1 MHERERKNSSHLILL
16 SGYTLLMAALTVEA
30 LLLGWTK
37 LVILELLVGLAV
49 CWVLHITGKI
59 SERARLW
66 VYFVMTMLSYGFYA
80 IHDTSFNDAAL
91 VMTAIILVYFTAEIY
106 DFINY
111 CVAVYV
117 STMLYDIFVVPDIVF
132 TPDALS
138 VSRLIFDFAVVFMAG
153 YLVKVAVRKRSSR
166 EKSITRE
173 MKRLE
178 EINLRT
184 EDFLT
189 NVSHELRTPV
199 NVVTGLTAV
208 MLKKEDDAGKRKDI
222 VSLQR
227 AGYRLFNQIEDIL
240 DYTEIDTNRIR
251 VESEVY
257 MVSSVINDIAA
268 NCHLEDNENHIEMI
282 FDVDAA
288 IPSVLIGDG
297 RKIKKIIQ
305 HLVDNAVKFTKKGG
319 VYVHIYA
326 LPKAYG
332 VNLCINVCD
341 TGVGISEENIGKITE
356 KFYQSNS
363 GRNRTAGGL
372 GLGIPI
378 VSGMASAM
386 GGFMQIESKE
396 GVGTSVLVSI
406 PQKVENDA
414 RSMSVDDKSQMCL
427 ACYLKADKYEVAA
440 VRNYY
445 NTMIS
450 NMAHGLEVTVH
461 RVFDMEELEKLMSVY
476 QLTHLFIGTDE
487 YNENASYFEYLDKS
501 VSVVVV
507 ADSSFELPG
516 GSRAKLLRKP
526 FCSLMVA
533 EILNAKAADNSES
546 AENDKNLHMIC
557 PDIKALVVDDEPM
570 NLMVAEGILG
580 EYRMNVR
587 TAHSGMEAI
596 EICSQEEFDLIFLD
610 HMMPEM
616 DGVETLKQLRRLNTN
631 VEHPFLVIAFTAN
644 AVSGAKE
651 MFFSEG
657 FDGFLSK
664 PIETSELERVLRK
677 LLPKASVQY
686 VSPDSGESE
695 AKKPDKSDDGGKAE
709 KINDAPAEGAADN
722 TVDNAAA
729 TNINNEAS
737 ETGQASPLE
746 AAGIDTATGLEYCQG
761 MEDLYNQ
768 VLIEFAQ
775 SEKKNKKEISDYK
788 ESGDLDNYR
797 IRVHA
802 LKSTSKTIGAMEL
815 SELARLAGA
824 AAKKGDAEY
833 INSHNEELL
842 EKYEET
848 ARGIGRA
855 FGLDEEPEPPA
866 LDNEPKGDEITK
878 DELIRQLTELEQSLG
893 TYEADK
899 AEKIIGR
906 LSQCAYQGTSAGE
919 MLGGI
924 KKDVEDFEMAAAAEK
939 TKELVN
945 QLKGGEKL

>member
-1 MHERERKNSSHLILL
+1 MYERERKNSSHLILL
-16 SGYTLLMAALTVEA
+16 AGYTLLMAALTVEA

-37 LVILELLVGLAV
+37 LVILELLLGLAV
-49 CWVLHITGKI
+49 CWILHITGKS
-59 SERARLW
+59 SEKARLW

-80 IHDTSFNDAAL
+80 IHDTSFYDAAL

-106 DFINY
+106 DFIGY

-132 TPDALS
+132 TVDVLS
-138 VSRLIFDFAVVFMAG
+138 VSRLIFNFVVVFMAG
-153 YLVKVAVRKRSSR
+153 YLVKVAVRKRGSR
-166 EKSITRE
+166 EKNITRE

-208 MLKKEDDAGKRKDI
+208 MLKKEDDAEKRKDI

-251 VESEVY
+251 VESEAY

-282 FDVDAA
+282 FDVDAS

-319 VYVHIYA
+319 VYVHVYA
-326 LPKAYG
+326 LPKTYG

-341 TGVGISEENIGKITE
+341 TGVGISEENIRKITE

-363 GRNRTAGGL
+363 GRNRNAGGL
-372 GLGIPI
+372 GLGVPI
-378 VSGMASAM
+378 VNGMAAAM

-414 RSMSVDDKSQMCL
+414 HSMSVDDKSQMCL
-427 ACYLKADKYEVAA
+427 ACYLKADKYEVTA

-450 NMAHGLEVTVH
+450 NMARGLEVTVH
-461 RVFDMEELEKLMSVY
+461 RVFDMEELEKLTSVY
-476 QLTHLFIGTDE
+476 QLTHLFIGVDE
-487 YNENASYFEYLDKS
+487 YSENTSYFEYLDKS
-501 VSVVVV
+501 ISVVVV
-507 ADSSFELPG
+507 ADNDFEIPR
-516 GSRAKLLRKP
+516 GSRVKVLRKP

-533 EILNAKAADNSES
+533 EILNAKVTDSADAAES
-546 AENDKNLHMIC
+546 DKNLHMIC

-580 EYRMNVR
+580 EYRMKVK

-631 VEHPFLVIAFTAN
+631 VEHPFLVVAFTAN

-651 MFFSEG
+651 MFFKEG

-677 LLPKASVQY
+677 LLPKAAVQY
-686 VSPDSGESE
+686 VSHDSVANET
-695 AKKPDKSDDGGKAE
+695 KKPDKAEDKAE
-709 KINDAPAEGAADN
+709 IINDIPADNAAEEVAETAADN
-722 TVDNAAA
+722 ETA
-729 TNINNEAS
+729 
-737 ETGQASPLE
+737 ETGQASPLA

-775 SEKKNKKEISDYK
+775 GEKKNKKEISEYK

-815 SELARLAGA
+815 SELARLAEA
-824 AAKKGDAEY
+824 AAKKGDADY

-848 ARGIGRA
+848 ARGIGKA
-855 FGLDEEPEPPA
+855 FGLEEPEPPVSEP
-866 LDNEPKGDEITK
+866 EPKGEEITE
-878 DELIRQLTELEQSLG
+878 DELIGQLIELEQCLG
-893 TYEADK
+893 TYEEDK
-899 AEKIIGR
+899 AAKIIAQ
-906 LSQCAYQGTSAGE
+906 LSQCAYQGASVGE
-919 MLGGI
+919 MLDGI
-924 KKDVEDFEMAAAAEK
+924 KHDVEDFEMTAAAEK
-939 TKELVN
+939 TRALVN